1 MQSHDIHWLHVEASS
16 KCNAWCPACARN
28 NKGFGLAPNLVEQD
42 LQPHT
47 LQSIVSSL
55 PNLKVIQFC
64 GNLGDPIASAH
75 FIELLHIAKQSVQ
88 KIQIHTNGSLRST
101 KWWQQLA
108 NKLSDIDHD
117 VWFGLDGLEDTHE
130 IYRQGTSFKKIIANA
145 KSFIDAGGY
154 ATWQFIPYKHNE
166 HQVMPAL
173 KMSQKLGF
181 KKFHL
186 AKLYRKQTLAR
197 HFKTGQE
204 FELLPTESL
213 AKITNIDRIKKQPDQ
228 NQCMHLQISSI
239 YVAATGKISR
249 CCYFSSHE
257 KYDTVQD
264 FLGKATIDLSNK
276 TCIMNCG

>member
-1 MQSHDIHWLHVEASS
+1 MQSQDIHWLHVEASS
-16 KCNAWCPACARN
+16 KCNAWCPACPRN
-28 NKGFGLAPNLVEQD
+28 SQGFGLAPGVVEQD
-42 LQPHT
+42 LQPDKF
-47 LQSIVSSL
+47 QNIVSSL
-55 PNLKVIQFC
+55 PNLKVVQFC
-64 GNLGDPIASAH
+64 GNFGDPIASAH
-75 FIELLHIAKQSVQ
+75 FVELLQIAKQSVQ

-101 KWWQQLA
+101 KWWQHLA
-108 NKLSDIDHD
+108 NELSAIDHD
-117 VWFGLDGLEDTHE
+117 IWFGLDGLEDTHA
-130 IYRQGTSFKKIIANA
+130 IYRQGTSFEKIIANA

-173 KMSQKLGF
+173 RMSQKLGF

-197 HFKTGQE
+197 HYKTGQV

-239 YVAATGKISR
+239 YVAATGQISR
-249 CCYFSSHE
+249 CCYFSSNE
-257 KYDTVQD
+257 KYNTVQD
-264 FLGKATIDLSNK
+264 FLDNATVDLSNK